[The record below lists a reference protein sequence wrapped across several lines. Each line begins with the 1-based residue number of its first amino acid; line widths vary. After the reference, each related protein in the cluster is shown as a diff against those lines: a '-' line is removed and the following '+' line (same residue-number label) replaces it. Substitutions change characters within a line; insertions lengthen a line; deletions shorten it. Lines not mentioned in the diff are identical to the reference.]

1 VLTIAEPFETIR
13 RLKGNNLLL
22 PVYAAVLAG
31 VRRAMDDWVPFH
43 ALARFRAFL
52 GELGLTVLDD
62 CVFRRIRQD
71 DGLLGLNR
79 SPTTKAAGM
88 SKKVAGEMQD
98 ATMHVVISRHRSWA
112 EETLCAAWY
121 PVGIPEHRLLLRPR
135 IDSVRLGSAF
145 GYPDCC
151 VESFLRSNHW
161 RIYSHLSESARTS
174 RRFDWR
180 ANCLTRHTPY
190 MTSFHTPC
198 RFDCEQT
205 IAMTEAVLSAVDTY
219 DSAFANTIAARQ
231 RGTFLMVNEATVFRL
246 EDAVS
251 DGPGRVRFSSVENM
265 CPNMDQNGQVRRVE
279 EVLAGATRVELFEG
293 MILASGE
300 TERCHEATA
309 EGDWIEDP
317 YLATFD

>member
-121 PVGIPEHRLLLRPR
+121 PVGIPEHRLLPRPR

-145 GYPDCC
+145 GYPVCC

-205 IAMTEAVLSAVDTY
+205 IAMTEAVLSAVATY
-219 DSAFANTIAARQ
+219 DSALRTPSRRGSAGHSWWSTRRLCSDSRTLFRTNRDARDSVRREYVAEYGPEGTGAEG
-231 RGTFLMVNEATVFRL
+231 RG
-246 EDAVS
+246 
-251 DGPGRVRFSSVENM
+251 GPGGRDARRSARRYDSGVR
-265 CPNMDQNGQVRRVE
+265 
-279 EVLAGATRVELFEG
+279 
-293 MILASGE
+293 
-300 TERCHEATA
+300 
-309 EGDWIEDP
+309 
-317 YLATFD
+317 